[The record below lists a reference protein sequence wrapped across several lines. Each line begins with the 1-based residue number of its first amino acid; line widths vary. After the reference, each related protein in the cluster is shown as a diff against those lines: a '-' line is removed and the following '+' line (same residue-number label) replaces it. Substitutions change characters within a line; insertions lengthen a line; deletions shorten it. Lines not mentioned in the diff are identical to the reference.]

1 MTRSR
6 LWFVLI
12 VVCLALAGAGTGTLL
27 LNADPSDAARPMTDL
42 TFEDSE
48 GNSVSLADFRG
59 QAVLLNIWATW
70 CPPCREEMPSLDRL
84 QVELGGSD
92 FKVVALSIDRSGLD
106 AVRPFF
112 AEIDIQN
119 LDIYL
124 DRPAASMTAFGV
136 RGLPT
141 TLLIDSDG
149 RELQRWAGPKEWDSP
164 EVIADIRGYLEPT
177 TTSSR
182 LDAASQ

>member
-1 MTRSR
+1 
-6 LWFVLI
+6 
-12 VVCLALAGAGTGTLL
+12 
-27 LNADPSDAARPMTDL
+27 
-42 TFEDSE
+42 
-48 GNSVSLADFRG
+48 
-59 QAVLLNIWATW
+59 
-70 CPPCREEMPSLDRL
+70 MPSLDRL